1 MGEVGKETGKVTLK
15 RFVVVDDVGNII
27 NPMIVDVQIHGGVA
41 HGVGQARFEGA
52 EYDDN
57 GQLTN
62 GSYMDYC
69 MPRADD
75 FPMFETANQ
84 VTPCPHNP
92 LGVKGPG
99 EAGTIGSTPAVVN
112 AVIDALWSGGHP
124 VNAIRSP
131 LTSERVWRAMPYQQ
145 FFTS

>member
-1 MGEVGKETGKVTLK
+1 VVEVDKETGKVVLK
-15 RFVVVDDVGNII
+15 RFITVDDVGNVI
-27 NPMIVDVQIHGGVA
+27 NPMIVE
-41 HGVGQARFEGA
+41 GQCMVEWRKVLGKALFEGA
-52 EYDDN
+52 DYDAD

-75 FPMFETANQ
+75 LPMYETGSQ

-92 LGVKGPG
+92 LGVKGAG

-112 AVIDALWSGGHP
+112 AVIDALWSGGHK
-124 VNAIRSP
+124 VKDILMP
-131 LTSERVWRAMPYQQ
+131 LTSERVWRAMQQ
-145 FFTS
+145 Q